1 MAQTDLIEDHGW
13 YRQLFLL
20 SPDPAWIIDG
30 NCFVECNTAAIDAL
44 GYANREEFLN
54 IHPSKISPAIQ
65 ADGEDS
71 FTKAE
76 RIFALLKERGVYRF
90 EWTHTK
96 ADGTDFEVEVTLSN
110 IAICGRELIYC
121 VWRDI
126 TLRKQQE
133 IAIKEADERLATLMQ
148 SMKHRQFMMERTESL
163 AHLASFEWEVDT
175 NIVSWSPEMFRIFGR
190 DPALGIPN
198 LEGQAKLYTPES
210 TEKLFAAVGKAVSD
224 GIAYEIELITMQPN
238 GEQRPC
244 FVMGFPE
251 FNENGRVVRLAGLV
265 QDITARKEAERELR
279 IAATA
284 FDSQEGMTVTDVEG
298 TILKVNNAFTKI
310 TGYSS
315 AEAVGR
321 NPRFLKSGRQSKE
334 FYLQMWA
341 KIISTGAWEGEI
353 WNRRKNGEVY
363 PEYLTITVVKDADG
377 VVANYVATFND
388 ITLSKASADEIKN
401 LAFYDPLTKLPN
413 RRLMLDR
420 LRNFLATIT
429 RSGHD
434 GALLFLDLDNFKNLN
449 DTLGHDVGDLLL
461 QQVAERLTSC
471 VREGDTVARL
481 GGDEFVV
488 MLTDLSNKDIDA
500 ANQAEIIAN
509 KIMAVLNQSYQLD
522 LHSYQST
529 PSIGI
534 SLIQGNA
541 LSAEEILKQADI
553 AMYQSKRAG
562 RNTVRFFDP
571 KMQES
576 IKEHMQLE
584 SDLCCALEAKQF
596 QFYCQ
601 VQSDDLNRAVGVE
614 ALIRW
619 QHPERGLLPP
629 ETFISHAEESGLV
642 FQIGDWVLESACQ
655 LLKAWEHDVLTR
667 ELILSINVS
676 AKQFHQTDFVSHIK
690 SSIEQHGIK
699 PSRLKLEL
707 TESLLLKDVEVAISK
722 MQELKTL
729 GVRLALD
736 DFGTGYSS
744 LQYLKRLPME
754 QLKIDKSFIRNIETD
769 KDDRAIIKTIIEMAK
784 NLNIEVIAEGVE
796 TEAQKQ
802 YLIENGCKQFQGFLF
817 GEPVTVEQF
826 ELSLKS
832 Q

>member
-1 MAQTDLIEDHGW
+1 MVQTDSTEDHGW

-30 NCFVECNTAAIDAL
+30 NCFVECNKAAIDAL
-44 GYANREEFLN
+44 GYANRDEFLN
-54 IHPSKISPAIQ
+54 IHPSQISPPIQ
-65 ADGEDS
+65 TDGEDS

-76 RIFALLKERGVYRF
+76 RIFALLRERGVYRF

-110 IAICGRELIYC
+110 VSICGRELIYC

-126 TLRKQQE
+126 SVRKRQE
-133 IAIKEADERLATLMQ
+133 IAIKEADEKLSTLLQ
-148 SMKHRQFMMERTESL
+148 NMKHRQFMMERTESL

-175 NIVSWSPEMFRIFGR
+175 NIVSWSPEMFRIFDL

-198 LEGQAKLYTPES
+198 LEGQAQLYTSES
-210 TEKLFAAVGKAVSD
+210 TEKLYAAVDRAISD
-224 GIAYEIELITMQPN
+224 GTAYEFELMTVQPD

-244 FVMGFPE
+244 YVMGFPE

-265 QDITARKEAERELR
+265 QDITARKKAERELR

-284 FDSQEGMTVTDVEG
+284 FDSQEGMTVTDVDG
-298 TILKVNNAFTKI
+298 FILKVNNAFTKI

-341 KIISTGAWEGEI
+341 TILSTGAWEGEI

-363 PEYLTITVVKDADG
+363 PEYLTITAVKDADG
-377 VVANYVATFND
+377 KVANYVATFND

-449 DTLGHDVGDLLL
+449 DTLGHDIGDLLL

-488 MLTDLSNKDIDA
+488 MLTNLSENDLDA
-500 ANQAEIIAN
+500 ANQAEVIAN
-509 KIMAVLNQSYQLD
+509 KIMVVLNQSYQLD

-534 SLIQGNA
+534 SLIHGNA
-541 LSAEEILKQADI
+541 QSAEEILKQADI

-576 IKEHMQLE
+576 IKEHVQLE
-584 SDLCCALEAKQF
+584 SDLCCALAAKQF
-596 QFYCQ
+596 QLWLTVIFT
-601 VQSDDLNRAVGVE
+601 V
-614 ALIRW
+614 I
-619 QHPERGLLPP
+619 
-629 ETFISHAEESGLV
+629 FIS
-642 FQIGDWVLESACQ
+642 
-655 LLKAWEHDVLTR
+655 
-667 ELILSINVS
+667 
-676 AKQFHQTDFVSHIK
+676 
-690 SSIEQHGIK
+690 
-699 PSRLKLEL
+699 
-707 TESLLLKDVEVAISK
+707 
-722 MQELKTL
+722 
-729 GVRLALD
+729 
-736 DFGTGYSS
+736 
-744 LQYLKRLPME
+744 
-754 QLKIDKSFIRNIETD
+754 
-769 KDDRAIIKTIIEMAK
+769 
-784 NLNIEVIAEGVE
+784 LNSYPTCHNE
-796 TEAQKQ
+796 TE
-802 YLIENGCKQFQGFLF
+802 FS
-817 GEPVTVEQF
+817 PD
-826 ELSLKS
+826 S
-832 Q
+832 